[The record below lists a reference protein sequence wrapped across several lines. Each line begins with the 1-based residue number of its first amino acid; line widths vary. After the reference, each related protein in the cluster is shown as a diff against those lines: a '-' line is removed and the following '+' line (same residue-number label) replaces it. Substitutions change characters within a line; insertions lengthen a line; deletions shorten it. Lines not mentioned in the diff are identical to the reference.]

1 MTLEAISAA
10 VYNNVVSGL
19 SGISSNPKI
28 SMEQLE
34 DEVVAERNQILR
46 EYLLQ
51 GVLNLD
57 EQLLAI
63 NCVPVQCAPMS
74 KCCGLP
80 YGQQALHFEI
90 PPVINITGSE
100 TIDFV
105 GSIDRKESYTVY
117 TDRSYKFH
125 KYKKRKAES
134 PYVYIDPTINSNGN
148 IDGYIFNAP
157 LVKYIAVVALF
168 QDPRKLLDWD
178 CCSIEPETYLECGVL
193 SNEIIKRL
201 TAKYIQWYRQYA
213 SPVTPN
219 TQQPK

>member
-1 MTLEAISAA
+1 M
-10 VYNNVVSGL
+10 
-19 SGISSNPKI
+19 
-28 SMEQLE
+28 
-34 DEVVAERNQILR
+34 RR
-46 EYLLQ
+46 
-51 GVLNLD
+51 
-57 EQLLAI
+57 
-63 NCVPVQCAPMS
+63 
-74 KCCGLP
+74 
-80 YGQQALHFEI
+80 LHFEI

-105 GSIDRKESYTVY
+105 GSVDRKESYTVY

-125 KYKKRKAES
+125 KYKKRNAES

-178 CCSIEPETYLECGVL
+178 CCSADPETYLECGVL

-201 TAKYIQWYRQYA
+201 TSKYVQWYRQYA
-213 SPVTPN
+213 APVTPN